1 MGGNGL
7 CPFWP
12 GNHSKEPSPV
22 ERDPRQSQHRESRTR
37 PLPFSVCALLS
48 TSFAGTTGFPSVHLT
63 RRAWSAFNY
72 PWQMSNVIRL
82 WIFFLRQKLIWEIRT
97 RIGMGVGLENT
108 QTPWCQGKVSQPW
121 SVEQLAASCSQR
133 AVSFCLVWT
142 GENSKAPPRLIKWGG
157 TWGTTAKAAL
167 LPRQRGA
174 ASTCDSTD
182 RRCSPLQYNN
192 SNMSQTVECIHQEAQ
207 CWFGCRQHQD
217 ISQRALEVGVLRGWH
232 SCYGLFPQG

>member
-7 CPFWP
+7 RPFCP
-12 GNHSKEPSPV
+12 GIHSKEPSPV
-22 ERDPRQSQHRESRTR
+22 ERDPRPSQHRESCTR
-37 PLPFSVCALLS
+37 PLPFSICALLS
-48 TSFAGTTGFPSVHLT
+48 TSFAQTTSFPSVHST
-63 RRAWSAFNY
+63 RARSAFNY
-72 PWQMSNVIRL
+72 PWEMSNIIRL
-82 WIFFLRQKLIWEIRT
+82 WIFFLRQKLIWEIKT

-121 SVEQLAASCSQR
+121 SAEQLAASCSQR

-142 GENSKAPPRLIKWGG
+142 GENSKAPPRLIKRGG
-157 TWGTTAKAAL
+157 TRGTTAKAAL

-174 ASTCDSTD
+174 ASTCDRTD
-182 RRCSPLQYNN
+182 RRYSPLQYN

-217 ISQRALEVGVLRGWH
+217 ISRRLLEAGVLCGWH
-232 SCYGLFPQG
+232 SCYGQFPQG